1 MLLRELSETA
11 LLLLLLC
18 SLACGPTTITTS
30 SDDTRD
36 CLVGVAYG
44 LGVGQGRGFHTLQRL
59 HISDSLVVSY
69 LEAATG
75 SPVSW

>member
-1 MLLRELSETA
+1 MVGRRRIFLTGRPEESRMLLRELSETA

-44 LGVGQGRGFHTLQRL
+44 LRGGAGAGT
-59 HISDSLVVSY
+59 SY
-69 LEAATG
+69 AAASTHQ
-75 SPVSW
+75 